1 MDREKEGK
9 KEKKERKRGGRER
22 GSASR
27 KAARGRLSRRLSLG
41 SMMAFARAGAKLE
54 RINPRRRRC
63 LIEPPAGLE
72 GIIVHVRECSRYGTG
87 AIVPGTR
94 TCGTEIYYIPE
105 IRAINSFDPLPPPL
119 CRHRASSLSP
129 LPLPGLSA
137 NPLFPVRSVA
147 PGLLSCG
154 RGILEDECPT
164 TGLCGFS
171 RHS

>member
-1 MDREKEGK
+1 MGGTA
-9 KEKKERKRGGRER
+9 RKRKRKSKRVGGR

-27 KAARGRLSRRLSLG
+27 KAARGRLSRRLSPG
-41 SMMAFARAGAKLE
+41 SMMARARAKLE

-94 TCGTEIYYIPE
+94 TCARYRDILYSRDTCNKLFRSPPSPFLHLLPTSSSPPE
-105 IRAINSFDPLPPPL
+105 
-119 CRHRASSLSP
+119 
-129 LPLPGLSA
+129 
-137 NPLFPVRSVA
+137 NPFSQTPFSRSVGCVRA
-147 PGLLSCG
+147 ADPSCG